1 MSARPSSSSTHL
13 PPAPSIPPAIHHLAN
28 PAPIL
33 IDSILPSYLLP
44 NVLNLLKDSSRSV
57 IRRKEEEEDQL
68 RSEGLLPPLHAADV
82 HRGVNGKGK
91 GKVNEVEEEERE
103 RERERLV
110 DVELAKK
117 VERIGLMVGGYIA
130 EKLTLA
136 RPPLAT
142 HLDMI
147 KFICKDLFLYVYSK
161 QIDNLRTNHRGIFVL
176 QSHSF
181 PPLANISSH
190 RGPSADM
197 ETAKTHLLFPQ
208 ALIQGALSRLGMHAI
223 VTAESAGLPQCTF
236 QIRTVKTTGPNA
248 GSGAGGADPSTP
260 SLAGTPNPT
269 PAPGPGHGAS
279 ASATTAGAVSSA
291 PGQAPGSAAGSGSG
305 LGIMTPSA

>member
-1 MSARPSSSSTHL
+1 MSARPSTSSTHL
-13 PPAPSIPPAIHHLAN
+13 PPAPSIPPAIHHLAT

-44 NVLNLLKDSSRSV
+44 NVLNLLRDSSRSV
-57 IRRKEEEEDQL
+57 VRRKKEEEDQL
-68 RSEGLLPPLHAADV
+68 RAEGLLPPLQSDTS
-82 HRGVNGKGK
+82 GQGQGQGKGK
-91 GKVNEVEEEERE
+91 GKVDEGHEEER
-103 RERERLV
+103 LV
-110 DVELAKK
+110 EVALGKK

-181 PPLANISSH
+181 PPLSNLSSH
-190 RGPSADM
+190 RGSSADM
-197 ETAKTHLLFPQ
+197 ETAKLHLLFPQ
-208 ALIQGALSRLGMHAI
+208 ALIQGALARLGMHAI

-236 QIRTVKTTGPNA
+236 QIRTIKNPAAGTGNVNN
-248 GSGAGGADPSTP
+248 PSTP
-260 SLAGTPNPT
+260 SLAGTPT
-269 PAPGPGHGAS
+269 PNQGAGVGPGNVGATAGAS
-279 ASATTAGAVSSA
+279 ASAGAGVSQH
-291 PGQAPGSAAGSGSG
+291 PGQGQGQGGRNTVAG
-305 LGIMTPSA
+305 LGIVTPSV